1 MDLYTKFG
9 FENDST
15 VLEQLKEARLS
26 LARLEGMLNREEKK
40 LPLVW
45 VQHFNKTKRT
55 LIQAMLDIDELKDE
69 LFMEEDVDT

>member
-45 VQHFNKTKRT
+45 VQQFNKTKRALLQA
-55 LIQAMLDIDELKDE
+55 LIDIDEMKDE
-69 LFMEEDVDT
+69 LFMEEDIDT